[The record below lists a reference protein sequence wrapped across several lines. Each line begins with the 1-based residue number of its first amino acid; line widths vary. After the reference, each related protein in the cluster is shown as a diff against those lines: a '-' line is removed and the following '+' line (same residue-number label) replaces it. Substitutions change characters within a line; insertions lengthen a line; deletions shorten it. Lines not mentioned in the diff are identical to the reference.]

1 MNGFFASVLL
11 GVVSA
16 FREIRSQPLR
26 AVLSMTGVALA
37 VAALAALLSFVAGL
51 QAVVKESVT
60 DMGGL
65 GRVGVQTQ
73 EPADAMESR
82 SFSRSPGLRSSDGD
96 TIESVLAP
104 EVSQLRTAGKWQG
117 ISFLGERTRAY
128 LMGCDRDY
136 LVKDVQAIVDEG
148 SMPSVADFESGAQV
162 ALVAGN
168 LADQWREKAATKGAD
183 LVGSRVAIGGVMFDV
198 VGTFRYRRSAWGRN
212 AVTVAIP
219 WKTWQHHFQG
229 SQGAV
234 SALQLRL
241 EEPDSIPQGIARLK
255 TVLLGEHR
263 GAEDFTF
270 QQFDFLEKFSSM
282 IGNISLLLGIVAGLS
297 LSVGALGIFNTMLA
311 GLNERIREIGVR
323 KALGARPFQIG
334 VQFLAESVALCTMG
348 GLAGMGI
355 GAVPSI
361 FGKELKDLI
370 SVKPEFTLAP
380 VVGALSLSVAVGVLA
395 GLWPALR
402 AARLSAVEA
411 LRYE

>member
-1 MNGFFASVLL
+1 MKGLGSSVWL
-11 GVVSA
+11 GVASA

-26 AVLSMTGVALA
+26 AFLSMAGVALA

-51 QAVVKESVT
+51 QAVVKESVA

-65 GRVGVQTQ
+65 GRVGIQTQ
-73 EPADAMESR
+73 EASTALEAR
-82 SFSRSPGLRSSDGD
+82 TFSRSPGLRESDGEALED
-96 TIESVLAP
+96 QLP
-104 EVSQLRTAGKWQG
+104 GEVVQLRTEGKWQG
-117 ISFLGERTRAY
+117 ISYLGERTRAY

-136 LVKDVQAIVDEG
+136 LVRDVQAIVDEG
-148 SMPSVADFESGAQV
+148 AMPSAADFRAGAQV
-162 ALVAGN
+162 ALVAGT
-168 LADQWREKAATKGAD
+168 LAEQWKAKASSKGAS
-183 LVGSRVAIGGVMFDV
+183 LVGSHVSIGGVEFQV
-198 VGTFRYRRSAWGRN
+198 VGTFKFRRSAWGRN

-219 WKTWQHHFQG
+219 WQAWKHHFQG
-229 SQGAV
+229 TGGEV
-234 SALQLRL
+234 SSIQVRL
-241 EEPDSIPQGIARLK
+241 EDADSIGPGIARLK

-334 VQFLAESVALCTMG
+334 LQFLVESVALCAMG
-348 GLAGMGI
+348 GLVGMGI
-355 GAVPSI
+355 GALPAV
-361 FGKELKDLI
+361 FGQELKDLI
-370 SVKPEFTLAP
+370 SVKPEFTLTP
-380 VVGALSLSVAVGVLA
+380 VLGALGLSVLVGVLA
-395 GLWPALR
+395 GLWPAVR